1 MKQCIIQKI
10 TITTL
15 FAAGIFSLT
24 SCNKN
29 DNNHLDFG
37 YNYIYMPQ
45 SLQSG
50 GINLNYLVPNP
61 NDVNVAT
68 QNYMID
74 TAGNR
79 LDVILGVSRS
89 GMQAGNAFTVN
100 VQTNPDTINEA
111 IANNLLQVSPNQG
124 DSVVLLQDKAYTLPS
139 TVSVPEGQTSTTF
152 LLSIDIDQL
161 KALSGKKAALA
172 VYISSPSKYKLN
184 AAQSEVIILIDVN
197 ALNLP

>member
-37 YNYIYMPQ
+37 YNYIYVPQ

-79 LDVILGVSRS
+79 LDVILGVARS

-172 VYISSPSKYKLN
+172 VSISGPSKYKLN
-184 AAQSEVIILIDVN
+184 TAQSEVIILIDVN
-197 ALNLP
+197 TLNLP

>member
-15 FAAGIFSLT
+15 FAAGIFGLT

-139 TVSVPEGQTSTTF
+139 TVSVPEGQASTTF

-172 VYISSPSKYKLN
+172 VSISGPAKYKLN
-184 AAQSEVIILIDVN
+184 TAQSEVIILIDVN

>member
-79 LDVILGVSRS
+79 LDVILGVARS

-172 VYISSPSKYKLN
+172 VSISGPSKYKLN
-184 AAQSEVIILIDVN
+184 TAQSEVIILIDVN
-197 ALNLP
+197 TLNLP